1 MPLTTKLRS
10 AWKHFKARIS
20 FKHYSWVLAGLLE
33 FSNSMSPLLSDNDGF
48 FEYGQLVQYEWW
60 PFVNRW
66 NGAVT
71 TGALWGTATTI
82 WRSSTG

>member
-1 MPLTTKLRS
+1 MLGS
-10 AWKHFKARIS
+10 IS
-20 FKHYSWVLAGLLE
+20 RHESLLDNILGPLAGLLE

-60 PFVNRW
+60 PLVNRW

>member
-1 MPLTTKLRS
+1 MLGS
-10 AWKHFKARIS
+10 IS
-20 FKHYSWVLAGLLE
+20 RHESLSDNILGQLAGLLE
-33 FSNSMSPLLSDNDGF
+33 FSNSMSPLLSDNDWF

-60 PFVNRW
+60 PFVNHW

-71 TGALWGTATTI
+71 TGALWGTATAI